1 MDNNQSPYNEI
12 LDDAVNRVK
21 FTANNLELTY
31 DNEDSNIEESDIMD
45 IEFPEDIADFMT
57 LMRKVED
64 VIAAGRKIKERMTI
78 ELGERYEGRA
88 IKINEK
94 VIVGRPS
101 TTYKPYDKEKILDYL
116 GEDWRAVVRPE
127 FRLTG
132 IKAVATKR
140 GEDPNT
146 IVESLFY
153 KEVTNNNV
161 TILPESKAPKYLQA
175 LEDREEK
182 DLYDKNK

>member
-21 FTANNLELTY
+21 FTAKNLELTY
-31 DNEDSNIEESDIMD
+31 NNEDSNIEESDIMD

-64 VIAAGRKIKERMTI
+64 VISAGRKIKERMQI
-78 ELGERYEGRA
+78 ELGKRYDGKAVKVEG
-88 IKINEK
+88 K

-101 TTYKPYDKEKILDYL
+101 TTYKPYDKDKVLDYL
-116 GEDWRAVVRPE
+116 GDDWRAVVRPE

-132 IKAVATKR
+132 IKAVAKER
-140 GEDPNT
+140 GQDPNT
-146 IVESLFY
+146 IVESLFF
-153 KEVTNNNV
+153 KEITNNNV

>member
-78 ELGERYEGRA
+78 ELGERYE
-88 IKINEK
+88 
-94 VIVGRPS
+94 
-101 TTYKPYDKEKILDYL
+101 
-116 GEDWRAVVRPE
+116 
-127 FRLTG
+127 
-132 IKAVATKR
+132 
-140 GEDPNT
+140 
-146 IVESLFY
+146 
-153 KEVTNNNV
+153 
-161 TILPESKAPKYLQA
+161 
-175 LEDREEK
+175 
-182 DLYDKNK
+182 

>member
-1 MDNNQSPYNEI
+1 MDNQSSYKEI

-21 FTANNLELTY
+21 FTAENLELTY
-31 DNEDSNIEESDIMD
+31 NNDDASIEETDIMD
-45 IEFPEDIADFMT
+45 IEFPKDVTEFMT
-57 LMRKVED
+57 LLRKVED
-64 VIAAGRKIKERMTI
+64 VISAGRKIKERMTI
-78 ELGERYEGRA
+78 ELGERYEGKA
-88 IKINEK
+88 IKVNEK

-101 TTYKPYDKEKILDYL
+101 TSWKPYDKEKVLDYL
-116 GEDWRAVVRPE
+116 GEDWRAVVWPE

-132 IKAVATKR
+132 IKAVASKR
-140 GEDPNT
+140 GDDPNT

-182 DLYDKNK
+182 ELYDKNK